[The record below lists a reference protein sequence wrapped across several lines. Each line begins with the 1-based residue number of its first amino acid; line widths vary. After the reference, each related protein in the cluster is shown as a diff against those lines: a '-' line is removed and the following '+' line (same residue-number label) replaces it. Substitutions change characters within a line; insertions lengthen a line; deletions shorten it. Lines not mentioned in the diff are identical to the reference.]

1 MDKIALDPSDE
12 FDSALIIIKAM
23 HDKKRAD
30 YSDPDNRFS
39 NFELSSTFANVSVPQ
54 TFEVLLGIKQ
64 ARLIELLKSNKE
76 PNNESL
82 LDTYLDRAIYAI
94 LAYVYMKGSATNNE

>member
-1 MDKIALDPSDE
+1 MDKITLDPSDE
-12 FDSALIIIKAM
+12 FDSALIIIKAL

-30 YSDPDNRFS
+30 YSDPNNRFS
-39 NFELSSTFANVSVPQ
+39 NFEIASAFANVGVPQ
-54 TFEVLLGIKQ
+54 TFEVLLGVKQ

-82 LDTYLDRAIYAI
+82 LDTYLDRAVYAI
-94 LAYVYMKGSATNNE
+94 LAYVYMRGDNSNE